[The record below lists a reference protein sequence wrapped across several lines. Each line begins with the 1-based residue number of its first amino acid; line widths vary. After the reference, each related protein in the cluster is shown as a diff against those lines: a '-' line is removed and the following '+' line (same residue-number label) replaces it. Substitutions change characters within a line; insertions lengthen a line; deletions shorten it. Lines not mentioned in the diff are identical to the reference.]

1 MRWFQQQ
8 TRYDNFPKCVTL
20 HCYTCVIIIIQ
31 SCNKILSPILFYL
44 FIIIINYFKKVL
56 KRLGNYLLLILC
68 LPIDFKIPLSLSTD
82 QLYTSPHGPNKAF
95 HIVNQHNNLLCAMMS
110 SILVTEKGFWQPR
123 IPLEIPNLIEA
134 VPLPTKS
141 WINFGNLRRIRFPKK
156 HKMSIKTRISSC

>member
-1 MRWFQQQ
+1 MPVRMLTNSQVQRDNVGIFQIKCTLLGFFVNLAIIATTRQIGYNPSCLLDGSSAMRWFQQQ

-68 LPIDFKIPLSLSTD
+68 LPIDFKIP
-82 QLYTSPHGPNKAF
+82 
-95 HIVNQHNNLLCAMMS
+95 
-110 SILVTEKGFWQPR
+110 
-123 IPLEIPNLIEA
+123 
-134 VPLPTKS
+134 
-141 WINFGNLRRIRFPKK
+141 
-156 HKMSIKTRISSC
+156 